1 MEKKERGFK
10 TIAVVALCV
19 ALVALSVAYAGYTS
33 TLTVEGTATVKSAW
47 DIKWTDLSA
56 GTKTGYADISN
67 KSLAIDSTEQ
77 AISGFIG
84 TLKAPGDTITYTWK
98 ASNKGEIDATVTG
111 VTVGTLTCAP
121 AATNGSTAQEAAA
134 VCNKL
139 SVTFQY
145 DGAALTTATRGDL
158 MHETSKNVSMTLT
171 YAAGDAVDLSGDVAV
186 TIGRTSITYE
196 QKQTS

>member
-67 KSLAIDSTEQ
+67 KSLAI
-77 AISGFIG
+77 F
-84 TLKAPGDTITYTWK
+84 
-98 ASNKGEIDATVTG
+98 
-111 VTVGTLTCAP
+111 
-121 AATNGSTAQEAAA
+121 
-134 VCNKL
+134 
-139 SVTFQY
+139 
-145 DGAALTTATRGDL
+145 
-158 MHETSKNVSMTLT
+158 
-171 YAAGDAVDLSGDVAV
+171 
-186 TIGRTSITYE
+186 
-196 QKQTS
+196 

>member
-67 KSLAIDSTEQ
+67 KSLAILT
-77 AISGFIG
+77 A
-84 TLKAPGDTITYTWK
+84 
-98 ASNKGEIDATVTG
+98 
-111 VTVGTLTCAP
+111 TLTWRTKP
-121 AATNGSTAQEAAA
+121 PLPNE
-134 VCNKL
+134 K
-139 SVTFQY
+139 
-145 DGAALTTATRGDL
+145 DGWYLPVLD
-158 MHETSKNVSMTLT
+158 
-171 YAAGDAVDLSGDVAV
+171 AGIS
-186 TIGRTSITYE
+186 
-196 QKQTS
+196 

>member
-10 TIAVVALCV
+10 IVALCV

-77 AISGFIG
+77 AISGIIG

-98 ASNKGEIDATVTG
+98 ATNAGEIDATISG
-111 VTVGTLTCAP
+111 VTVGSLSCAP
-121 AATNGSTAQEAAA
+121 AATATGTRRADARRASRPGRPPAWFPRPAAA
-134 VCNKL
+134 PSRPGFRAVEKP
-139 SVTFQY
+139 
-145 DGAALTTATRGDL
+145 AALNPPSAIVPARPPARSGHSRGLSPLPADTR
-158 MHETSKNVSMTLT
+158 K
-171 YAAGDAVDLSGDVAV
+171 
-186 TIGRTSITYE
+186 RR
-196 QKQTS
+196 